1 MLPSNNIMKKEKTIW
16 TVYPEKID
24 LELFRVPREDASEE
38 SLRTFI
44 MKHLENGFSKD
55 SFSIVKSSGWI
66 RYSMNW
72 MRKFARKNT
81 CELAN
86 LTDIALLWAY
96 QISTDSNM
104 WNQLTKMSKGA
115 RPHLDIYL
123 LIQDE
128 ERWCM
133 FGGFAPYFFYG
144 ACRTSSIEGIYG
156 SIPLFKKYC

>member
-1 MLPSNNIMKKEKTIW
+1 MKKLNTVW
-16 TVYPEKID
+16 TVYPEKIN
-24 LELFRVPREDASEE
+24 LELFRVPREDALEE

-66 RYSMNW
+66 RYKMGWLN
-72 MRKFARKNT
+72 KFARKNNCQT
-81 CELAN
+81 CD

-96 QISTDSNM
+96 QISTDSTY
-104 WNQLTKMSKGA
+104 WSQLTKMSKGA
-115 RPHLDIYL
+115 QPHLDTYL
-123 LIQDE
+123 VIQDE
-128 ERWCM
+128 RWRM

-144 ACRTSSIEGIYG
+144 ACRTSSVEGIYG

>member
-1 MLPSNNIMKKEKTIW
+1 MKKKLNTVW
-16 TVYPEKID
+16 TVYPEKIN
-24 LELFRVPREDASEE
+24 LELFRVPREDAYEE

-66 RYSMNW
+66 RYSMSW
-72 MRKFARKNT
+72 MKRFARKNT

-104 WNQLTKMSKGA
+104 WNQLTKMST
-115 RPHLDIYL
+115 HLDIYL
-123 LIQDE
+123 VIQDE
-128 ERWCM
+128 RWHM

-144 ACRTSSIEGIYG
+144 ACRTSSVEGIYG